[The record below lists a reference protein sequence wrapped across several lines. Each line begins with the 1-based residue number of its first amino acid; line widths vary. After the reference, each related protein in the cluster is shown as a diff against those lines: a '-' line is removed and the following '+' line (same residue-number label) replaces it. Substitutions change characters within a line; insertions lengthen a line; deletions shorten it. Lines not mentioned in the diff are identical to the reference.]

1 MSGQR
6 FRAVSFLTFE
16 NSFEMHFCADKQQW
30 LSQGWISHC
39 MWFSLKWSLG
49 APLSPLWSWLKMN
62 SPRLWDLGPKSALAA
77 CTCEV
82 AWRWSCCAPG
92 TRHHI
97 WTPSNEVSCCA
108 KSICSMLWKASK
120 CSTNEEYWT
129 GNTNDCTPPYL
140 IWQRRHS
147 CLFIISYVLVT
158 IAVFFVELS
167 LKIFL
172 FKKYSAAVTV

>member
-1 MSGQR
+1 
-6 FRAVSFLTFE
+6 
-16 NSFEMHFCADKQQW
+16 MHFCVDKQQW
-30 LSQGWISHC
+30 PSQGWISHC
-39 MWFSLKWSLG
+39 MWFSLKWSPG
-49 APLSPLWSWLKMN
+49 APLSPLWSSLQMT

-108 KSICSMLWKASK
+108 KSICSMLWKASQ

-140 IWQRRHS
+140 IWQRMHS

-158 IAVFFVELS
+158 IAVFFVEFS

-172 FKKYSAAVTV
+172 FKKYSAAATV